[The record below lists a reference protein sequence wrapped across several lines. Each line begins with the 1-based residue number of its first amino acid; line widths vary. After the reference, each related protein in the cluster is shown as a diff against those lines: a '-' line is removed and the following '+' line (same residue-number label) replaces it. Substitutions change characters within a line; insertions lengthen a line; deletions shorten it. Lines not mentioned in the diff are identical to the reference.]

1 MQHPTTRRSFVT
13 AGSLGFLGLSLR
25 EALSAAA
32 DAPSP
37 PNGKAKAVILFWLE
51 GGPSHIDT
59 WDPKANSNFK
69 PISTNVAGIQISELL
84 PKMAKRMDKFALV
97 RSMHTRGTDHPQATH
112 YAITGH
118 EINPAMQFPSL
129 GSIITKELGPRNA
142 VPAHVLVPK
151 WDRTRKYEEYFRGAF
166 LGGEFDPMC
175 IPDPSRPGFE
185 VTELRL
191 PKTGSQAAVESRSA
205 FLKAVDPHYRSLDET
220 VEHTNMDV
228 YSQQAWKM

>member
-1 MQHPTTRRSFVT
+1 MQHSATRRSFIS

-32 DAPSP
+32 DANSP
-37 PNGKAKAVILFWLE
+37 ANGKAKAVILFWLE

-59 WDPKANSNFK
+59 WDPKTNSNFK

-97 RSMHTRGTDHPQATH
+97 RSMHTLGTDHPQATH

-129 GSIITKELGPRNA
+129 GSIITREMGSRNA

-151 WDRTRKYEEYFRGAF
+151 
-166 LGGEFDPMC
+166 
-175 IPDPSRPGFE
+175 
-185 VTELRL
+185 
-191 PKTGSQAAVESRSA
+191 
-205 FLKAVDPHYRSLDET
+205 
-220 VEHTNMDV
+220 
-228 YSQQAWKM
+228 

>member
-1 MQHPTTRRSFVT
+1 MRHPTSRRSFIT

-32 DAPSP
+32 AAPA
-37 PNGKAKAVILFWLE
+37 NGKAKAVILFWLE

-59 WDPKANSNFK
+59 WDPKTNSNFK

-97 RSMHTRGTDHPQATH
+97 RSMHTCGTDHPQATH

-129 GSIITKELGPRNA
+129 GSIITKELVRATPCPRTCWFPSGTAPDNTKNTFGP
-142 VPAHVLVPK
+142 HF
-151 WDRTRKYEEYFRGAF
+151 W
-166 LGGEFDPMC
+166 
-175 IPDPSRPGFE
+175 
-185 VTELRL
+185 
-191 PKTGSQAAVESRSA
+191 AAITTPCAS
-205 FLKAVDPHYRSLDET
+205 PWNT
-220 VEHTNMDV
+220 P
-228 YSQQAWKM
+228 